1 MEKMALAELPQAS
14 KREKWPLRNFRK
26 RQNGENGSCGTSAS
40 IKMGKMALAE
50 LPQASKWRKWR
61 LRNFRKRQNGENGV
75 CGTSA
80 SVKMGKM
87 ALAELPQASKWE
99 KWPLRSSRKRQK
111 VFRGTCGVPAN
122 TKKFSV
128 ALAGVPQTPKSF
140 SRDLRDSRKR
150 QKVFRGTCRV
160 PASISK
166 SDLPPF
172 DVRFLAIAWGCTK
185 KQGLRCRIA
194 SPALSIS
201 EKPTHRRSGARSSC
215 HLFHDLNHRR
225 THLNGVA
232 GLDEN
237 AANSTSKVGRD
248 VVLHLHGFEH
258 QQLVALVHL

>member
-1 MEKMALAELPQAS
+1 MEKIA
-14 KREKWPLRNFRK
+14 F
-26 RQNGENGSCGTSAS
+26 
-40 IKMGKMALAE
+40 AE

-61 LRNFRKRQNGENGV
+61 LRNFRKHQNGENGPCGTPTSIEMEKMALAELPQASKWGKWPLRNFRKHQNGENGV

-80 SVKMGKM
+80 SIKMEKM
-87 ALAELPQASKWE
+87 ALAE
-99 KWPLRSSRKRQK
+99 
-111 VFRGTCGVPAN
+111 F
-122 TKKFSV
+122 
-128 ALAGVPQTPKSF
+128 PQTPKSF
-140 SRDLRDSRKR
+140 PRDLRDSRKR